1 MTIYKELVSLANELD
16 QRGLVREADTVDSLV
31 IKAASFIPEKVEP
44 FSVKI
49 IGGRFEG
56 GSGMVTDRYDDGVY
70 GIDLDEPMHDS
81 GRGFAS
87 EEQIEET
94 TPNAEGA
101 AGAAP
106 DDASSLVRAAIKRT
120 QGMPHFENT
129 FLTRNPGPDSEGSI
143 FSEPQT
149 VETLMAAE
157 WTSFDHAEIKSPAK
171 GYSANIS
178 GRLGLVRLS
187 DLDPDTPAR
196 MELGHKGE
204 DEYVTVLI
212 DSSDASPE
220 ALDVNFTVILLGPSD
235 DGDIVWT
242 FFPGD
247 PVAPSVMTPSAETES
262 VQTAQDAIDLGFDYG
277 KITGD
282 R

>member
-1 MTIYKELVSLANELD
+1 MTIYRELVSLANELD

-56 GSGMVTDRYDDGVY
+56 GSGMVTDKYDDGVY
-70 GIDLDEPMHDS
+70 GIDLDEPMHGSD
-81 GRGFAS
+81 RGFAS
-87 EEQIEET
+87 EEQVEEIA
-94 TPNAEGA
+94 PKAEGA
-101 AGAAP
+101 AAIAA

-120 QGMPHFENT
+120 QGMPHFEKT

-149 VETLMAAE
+149 AETLMAAE
-157 WTSFDHAEIKSPAK
+157 WTSFDHPEIKSPAK
-171 GYSANIS
+171 GYSAKIP
-178 GRLGLVRLS
+178 GRLGLVKLS
-187 DLDPDTPAR
+187 DLDPDTPVR
-196 MELGHKGE
+196 MEQGHKGE
-204 DEYVTVLI
+204 DEYVTALI
-212 DSSDASPE
+212 DSSYTSPE
-220 ALDVNFTVILLGPSD
+220 ALDVSFTVILLGPSD

-247 PVAPSVMTPSAETES
+247 PVAPSVMTPSEETKS
-262 VQTAQDAIDLGFDYG
+262 AQTAQDAIDLGFDYG